1 MSRRLTWEV
10 RWSGKEG
17 MSLSSMMIVVLPRCA
32 TQAGRGLERAQSP
45 RLAPVAI
52 LTVATSLRGFATYNR
67 YPSFNA

>member
-1 MSRRLTWEV
+1 MERQGGNVL
-10 RWSGKEG
+10 
-17 MSLSSMMIVVLPRCA
+17 VVDDDDWGA
-32 TQAGRGLERAQSP
+32 AQAGRGLERAQSP